1 MAFLL
6 FSCGPTEEELR
17 QRKEELKRKAIE
29 KELREE
35 RIRKEKERLLKVE
48 LKRAANYTKYRN
60 QLLGNIKKRRFSAA
74 LMALDSSFYFA
85 QPQSKDSLLELKS
98 SLLYKGKRYEEAIVL
113 NTELIDKNPSMYYF
127 ERAKCY
133 NKLGKKQEAVNDLN
147 KAIELKHPEAEKLHD
162 QINPIRK
169 KIAYYVTR
177 CCDGSTSNSKG
188 RGTCSHHGGV
198 CNWNDPVYQEY
209 RKY

>member
-1 MAFLL
+1 MALLL
-6 FSCGPTEEELR
+6 FSCGPTEEEL
-17 QRKEELKRKAIE
+17 QQKKEELKRQAIE
-29 KELREE
+29 KELRAE
-35 RIRKEKERLLKVE
+35 RVRKEKERLLKVE

-85 QPQSKDSLLELKS
+85 KLQSKDSLLELKS
-98 SLLYKGKRYEEAIVL
+98 SLLYKSKKYEEAIIL

-147 KAIELKHPEAEKLHD
+147 KAIELKHPKAEKLHE

-169 KIAYYVTR
+169 KVAYYVTR
-177 CCDGSTSNSKG
+177 CCDGSTSNSTG